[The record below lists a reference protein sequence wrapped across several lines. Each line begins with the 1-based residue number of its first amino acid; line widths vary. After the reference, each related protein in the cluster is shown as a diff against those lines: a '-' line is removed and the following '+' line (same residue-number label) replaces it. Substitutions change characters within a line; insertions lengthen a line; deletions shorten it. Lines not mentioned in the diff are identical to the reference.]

1 MRNNKEPRILFYLKE
16 SIIVKEPKGGP
27 YGVGYMYYKES
38 QLRGDKSFCFINDI
52 DSEKQ
57 KIEKSKSMIRGL
69 IKRCPNWLNSIQR
82 NIRKR
87 RQILALLNDKPKDS
101 GVDFTAF
108 DIIFFHQPIDL
119 FNERINLKDYKG
131 LVVLQSHCPEPS
143 SHEMYAKL
151 TKFVKRTIP
160 HLLKRMEY
168 IDEFAFNR
176 ADYIIF
182 PCVDAEDPY
191 RNNWPYFNIIREKL
205 KVKYI
210 TTGIMPVSPRRDREA
225 VLSELGIPKSDFVIT
240 YVGRHNE
247 VKGFDLLKQIASSIL
262 DSCNDVWFISAGK
275 EEPISRLVH
284 ARWKEIGWTTDAHSY
299 ISAADVFVLPN
310 RETYFDLVML
320 EILALGKIV
329 IASRTGGNKYFEKQG
344 VKGVFLYNDVDE
356 AIRLVNLIKT
366 LPVSERLELEKSNK
380 QFFINKCQ
388 VDSMYNNCKEVLSEV
403 WHETNA

>member
-1 MRNNKEPRILFYLKE
+1 MNIIKEPRTLFYLKE
-16 SIIVKEPKGGP
+16 SIIVEEPKGGP

-38 QLRGDKSFCFINDI
+38 QVRGDKSFCFINDKE
-52 DSEKQ
+52 SENLNLV
-57 KIEKSKSMIRGL
+57 KSESLLRKLVRQ
-69 IKRCPNWLNSIQR
+69 CPNWFNSIQR

-87 RQILALLNDKPKDS
+87 KQILALLNDKPKDS
-101 GVDFTAF
+101 GVDFNAF
-108 DIIFFHQPIDL
+108 DIVFFHQPIDL
-119 FNERINLKDYKG
+119 FNERYNLEDYKG
-131 LVVLQSHCPEPS
+131 VVVLQSHCPEPS
-143 SHEMYAKL
+143 SHEMYAKF
-151 TKFVKRTIP
+151 TKFVKQTIP
-160 HLLKRMEY
+160 NLLKRMEY
-168 IDEFAFNR
+168 IDEYAFNR

-182 PCVDAEDPY
+182 PCEDAEEPY
-191 RNNWPYFNIIREKL
+191 KKKWPYFNEIRGKL

-247 VKGFDLLKQIASSIL
+247 VKGFDLLKQMASSIL
-262 DSCNDVWFISAGK
+262 DNCNDAWFISAGK
-275 EEPISRLVH
+275 EEPIKRLEH

-344 VKGVFLYNDVDE
+344 VKGVFLYDDVNE
-356 AIRLVNLIKT
+356 AVKLINMVKT
-366 LPVSERLELEKSNK
+366 LSTSERLELENSNRL
-380 QFFINKCQ
+380 FFVNKCK
-388 VDSMYNNCKEVLSEV
+388 VDSMYNNCKEVLSEI
-403 WHETNA
+403 WCETNA